1 MSSHLVRTWKE
12 HALNNLGIF
21 FKCVI
26 ARAACSPASV
36 INLSSRAR
44 NFQPTSV
51 MMQRKEKFLMRTV
64 LMRLM
69 MTVN

>member
-1 MSSHLVRTWKE
+1 MSSQSIRTWL
-12 HALNNLGIF
+12 HALNNF
-21 FKCVI
+21 FFFPKCVI
-26 ARAACSPASV
+26 ARAACYPACV
-36 INLSSRAR
+36 IILSSRGR

-51 MMQRKEKFLMRTV
+51 MMQRKVKFLMRTV

>member
-1 MSSHLVRTWKE
+1 MSSQSVKPWKS
-12 HALNNLGIF
+12 HALNNFGVFLEY
-21 FKCVI
+21 VI

-51 MMQRKEKFLMRTV
+51 RMQRKEKFLMRTV